1 MPPPYFFTSPAIYR
15 QEVSTVFF
23 KEWICVGRTEQLSEP
38 SDFLTLELAG
48 EPVVITRDENGD
60 LHALSAICRHK
71 SAIVAS
77 GSGNCRVFSCPYHG
91 WTYSLDGKLLA
102 ARGMDST
109 INFDKDTWSLPSFQ
123 LEVWA
128 GFIFIN
134 FDPNCEPLGPRLVE
148 LTVRLKNY
156 GVHDM
161 QVAQSED
168 YPIECNWKVW
178 VDNGTEA
185 YHVDMVHQESALPDY
200 PSAIWRAEAPH
211 GHYEILKVTP
221 TVATTE
227 TATGAAP
234 VPMIDGLTKEERDQ
248 FLIVFIYPNLI
259 INLMSM
265 AMIFGVVMPQGPT
278 RCRLMGGR
286 CFPPATMRSPQFA
299 SGSETLYAN
308 WEKLRREDIT
318 MVAPAQRG
326 YHSTMAGRGR
336 YSEQEPLPHRL
347 HNYVIDRIL

>member
-1 MPPPYFFTSPAIYR
+1 
-15 QEVSTVFF
+15 
-23 KEWICVGRTEQLSEP
+23 
-38 SDFLTLELAG
+38 
-48 EPVVITRDENGD
+48 
-60 LHALSAICRHK
+60 
-71 SAIVAS
+71 
-77 GSGNCRVFSCPYHG
+77 
-91 WTYSLDGKLLA
+91 
-102 ARGMDST
+102 
-109 INFDKDTWSLPSFQ
+109 
-123 LEVWA
+123 
-128 GFIFIN
+128 
-134 FDPNCEPLGPRLVE
+134 
-148 LTVRLKNY
+148 
-156 GVHDM
+156 
-161 QVAQSED
+161 
-168 YPIECNWKVW
+168 
-178 VDNGTEA
+178 
-185 YHVDMVHQESALPDY
+185 
-200 PSAIWRAEAPH
+200 
-211 GHYEILKVTP
+211 
-221 TVATTE
+221 
-227 TATGAAP
+227 ATGAAP